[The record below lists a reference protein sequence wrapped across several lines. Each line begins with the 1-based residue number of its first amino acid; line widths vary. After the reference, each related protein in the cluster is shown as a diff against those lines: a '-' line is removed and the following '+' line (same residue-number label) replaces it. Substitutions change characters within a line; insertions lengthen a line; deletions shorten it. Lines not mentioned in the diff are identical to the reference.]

1 MAGGTAATLGSAI
14 HAESVNGQ
22 ISWDLEADIVCVG
35 SGAAS
40 LAAASTAAAGGVSV
54 IVLEKAAVLGGTTA
68 KSGAVIWIPNHF
80 GLKAR
85 GIADPR
91 EACIQFLSRYAFP
104 TLYSPDAPYFGLSEF
119 DYERIAAF
127 YDNGSVA
134 VDFFAPKAFSSSPS
148 GACGVLTSPRSII
161 LSMCPKT

>member
-1 MAGGTAATLGSAI
+1 M
-14 HAESVNGQ
+14 
-22 ISWDLEADIVCVG
+22 
-35 SGAAS
+35 
-40 LAAASTAAAGGVSV
+40 AAASTAAAGGASV

-104 TLYSPDAPYFGLSEF
+104 TLYAPDAPYFGLSEF
-119 DYERIAAF
+119 DYARIAAF
-127 YDNGSVA
+127 YDNGSKA
-134 VDFFAPKAFSSSPS
+134 VDFFAQRAFSSSPS
-148 GACGVLTSPRSII
+148 GVCGVLTNLRWII
-161 LSMCPKT
+161 LSTYRKTWRQWAARWLPWTRGHLCWGIGMIQQMGGISE